1 MYLNRIIAHTAV
13 HMKKSLLLSSLLAL
27 SLIAPL
33 AKAQDS
39 LMIRKIY
46 DEALVNGQA
55 YDNLRYLCKQIGPRL
70 SGSANAQKAVEWS
83 KKLMESYGFDRVY
96 LQPVMVPHWVR
107 GAKEEGKILFYGTE
121 ISAAICALGGSVATP
136 AEGLKAKVVEVNSLA
151 ELQTLGES
159 AIKGNIVFF
168 NRAFD
173 QRFIET
179 GQAYGTAGDQRNAG
193 PAAAAKYGAVG
204 VIVRSLSSK
213 LDDYP
218 HTGGTSYGNGPKIPA
233 AAISTIAANKL
244 HECFIYWPKGT
255 PNSKPRFMPVEF
267 YFKQNCEMLPDV
279 QSYNVVGE
287 IKGTE
292 KPNDYITVG
301 GHLDSWDLAEGAHD
315 DGTGVMQSVE
325 VLRVLKKVGYRPK
338 HSIRAVFFMNE
349 ENGHRGGTEYARL
362 AAANKENHIAAIE
375 TDEGGFTPR
384 GFSFSDVNDSFLKTV
399 NQRWK
404 PLLEPYEADRLTR
417 GGSGTDIE
425 PLKSQVPGITLIG
438 FRPDSQRYFDI
449 HHTPN
454 DVFENVNKRE
464 LESGAAAIAALV
476 YLIDQQG
483 INFK

>member
-1 MYLNRIIAHTAV
+1 
-13 HMKKSLLLSSLLAL
+13 MKKSLLFSAFL
-27 SLIAPL
+27 SLTLAAPL

-39 LMIRKIY
+39 AMIRKIY
-46 DEALVNGQA
+46 DEALVNGQC
-55 YDNLRYLCKQIGPRL
+55 YGNLRYLCKQIGPRL
-70 SGSANAQKAVEWS
+70 SGSANAEKAVQWS
-83 KKLMESYGFDRVY
+83 KKLMEGYGFDRVY

-107 GAKEEGKILFYGTE
+107 GAKEQGKIIFGKTE
-121 ISAAICALGGSVATP
+121 IPVAICALGGSVATP
-136 AEGLKAKVVEVNSLA
+136 TNGLTAKIVEVKSLA

-159 AIKGNIVFF
+159 VIKGKIVFF
-168 NRAFD
+168 NRPFD

-204 VIVRSLSSK
+204 VIVRSLSST

-218 HTGGTSYGNGPKIPA
+218 HTGGTNYGNGPKIPA
-233 AAISTIAANKL
+233 AAISTIAADRL
-244 HECFIYWPKGT
+244 TQLLRQRSAIPLT
-255 PNSKPRFMPVEF
+255 F
-267 YFKQNCEMLPDV
+267 YFKQNCETLPDAP
-279 QSYNVVGE
+279 SYNVVAE

-292 KPNDYITVG
+292 SPNDYITVG

-325 VLRVLKKVGYRPK
+325 VLRVLKAVGYHPK

-384 GFSFSDVNDSFLKTV
+384 GFSFSGVDANFVKAV
-399 NQRWK
+399 NQRWQ
-404 PLLEPYEADRLTR
+404 PLLAPYEADRLTQ
-417 GGSGTDIE
+417 GGAGTDIE
-425 PLKSQVPGITLIG
+425 PLQSQVPGIKLIG

-464 LESGAAAIAALV
+464 LELGAAAITSLV

-483 INFK
+483 LTF